1 MHANH
6 DRLEVAMNLIADV
19 RAAGVRLSI
28 VRGQVVGSPDEKIT
42 PQIDADI
49 RANLRE
55 VAAALRAEMATRSLL
70 ARLRRKRSRE
80 TA

>member
-1 MHANH
+1 MRSN
-6 DRLEVAMNLIADV
+6 DKLEAAMNLIADA

>member
-1 MHANH
+1 MHSN
-6 DRLEVAMNLIADV
+6 DRLEAAMTLISDA

-28 VRGQVVGSPDEKIT
+28 MRGQVVGYPDEKIT
-42 PQIDADI
+42 PQMDADI

-55 VAAALRAEMATRSLL
+55 VAAALRAEIATRSLM
-70 ARLRRKRSRE
+70 ARLRRRKSRE